1 VSAGTGIAQAATS
14 TGDAVT
20 ASVVFVVL
28 ASDTI
33 AGPVLYALV
42 GGQRA
47 RDWKKFLNRTGLNQ
61 ADLIRDALDERM
73 KAAHGGLPSVAAK
86 WAGKVKGSG
95 VTATNAAVAKA
106 LGR

>member
-1 VSAGTGIAQAATS
+1 MSDVIQVRLGGER
-14 TGDAVT
+14 
-20 ASVVFVVL
+20 ASN
-28 ASDTI
+28 
-33 AGPVLYALV
+33 
-42 GGQRA
+42 
-47 RDWKKFLNRTGLNQ
+47 WKKFLKRTGLNQ

>member
-1 VSAGTGIAQAATS
+1 M
-14 TGDAVT
+14 
-20 ASVVFVVL
+20 
-28 ASDTI
+28 SDVI
-33 AGPVLYALV
+33 QIRL

-47 RDWKKFLNRTGLNQ
+47 SNWKKFLKRTGLNQ

-73 KAAHGGLPSVAAK
+73 KAANGGLPPVAAK

>member
-1 VSAGTGIAQAATS
+1 MNDVIQ
-14 TGDAVT
+14 VR
-20 ASVVFVVL
+20 L
-28 ASDTI
+28 
-33 AGPVLYALV
+33 

-47 RDWKKFLNRTGLNQ
+47 TDWKKFLKRTGLNQ
-61 ADLIRDALDERM
+61 ADLIRSALDERM
-73 KAAHGGLPSVAAK
+73 KAANGGLPSVAAK

>member
-1 VSAGTGIAQAATS
+1 MNDVIQ
-14 TGDAVT
+14 VR
-20 ASVVFVVL
+20 L
-28 ASDTI
+28 
-33 AGPVLYALV
+33 

-47 RDWKKFLNRTGLNQ
+47 SNWKKFLKRTGLNQ

-86 WAGKVKGSG
+86 WAGKVKGRG